1 MIHEEKNCYKIVC
14 QSFVGRYKGRGSKT
28 KIIVDE
34 DSKITCIEIVRQFRI
49 DDESVFSSYIFLI
62 LK

>member
-1 MIHEEKNCYKIVC
+1 MIPEEKNCYKIVC

-49 DDESVFSSYIFLI
+49 DD
-62 LK
+62 

>member
-14 QSFVGRYKGRGSKT
+14 QSFVGRYKGRGSTRKT
-28 KIIVDE
+28 KIIVDK

-49 DDESVFSSYIFLI
+49 DD
-62 LK
+62 

>member
-14 QSFVGRYKGRGSKT
+14 QSFVGRYEGRGSKT

-34 DSKITCIEIVRQFRI
+34 DSKITYMYRNRETI
-49 DDESVFSSYIFLI
+49 SYR
-62 LK
+62 

>member
-14 QSFVGRYKGRGSKT
+14 QSFVGRYEGRGSKI

-34 DSKITCIEIVRQFRI
+34 DSKITCICIETVRQFRI
-49 DDESVFSSYIFLI
+49 DD
-62 LK
+62 